1 MWISLASY
9 CLVYNNQL
17 ETEGLA
23 AARQAVVLAPEDPTA
38 LDLLGQI
45 LVELGDNYSA
55 DRFFWRA
62 IQSNPGYAP
71 VYLHRGVMYL
81 NIGDREKAYEALH
94 RVLDLAADQLEGQQA
109 QRLLGKYNL
118 TAQP

>member
-1 MWISLASY
+1 
-9 CLVYNNQL
+9 
-17 ETEGLA
+17 
-23 AARQAVVLAPEDPTA
+23 
-38 LDLLGQI
+38 
-45 LVELGDNYSA
+45 
-55 DRFFWRA
+55 
-62 IQSNPGYAP
+62 
-71 VYLHRGVMYL
+71 MYL